1 MLHLTS
7 FPSIISIEACDR
19 AHPRSHPHRE
29 KTTQESSETLEAE
42 LKQPQPD
49 KNLVEQIIG
58 LLKQGLA
65 GVKVLA
71 DPVKTIADLIAKAWI
86 PG

>member
-1 MLHLTS
+1 
-7 FPSIISIEACDR
+7 
-19 AHPRSHPHRE
+19 
-29 KTTQESSETLEAE
+29 
-42 LKQPQPD
+42 
-49 KNLVEQIIG
+49 LVEQIIG